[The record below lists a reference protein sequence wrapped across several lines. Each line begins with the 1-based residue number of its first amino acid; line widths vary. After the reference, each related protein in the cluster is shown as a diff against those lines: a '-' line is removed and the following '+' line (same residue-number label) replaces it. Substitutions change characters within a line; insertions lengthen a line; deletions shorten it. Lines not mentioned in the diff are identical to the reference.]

1 MQRKARIQI
10 PRRPWKTFLHRQER
24 AGEQK
29 RASNRGK
36 DRIMQQY
43 TMGQAINQALREEM
57 KRDMNVFIAGEGV
70 GVSIH
75 DNPML
80 PTAGLLDAFGPKRVR
95 DTPVSEAAIAGLA
108 VGAAEAGLRPV
119 VEIMFNPFFTLASDM
134 IVNHAAKLRYLS
146 GGKSSFPMVVRI
158 KSGAGF
164 GAGCQHSH
172 NLEAWAA
179 HIPGLKVIMPSSPGD
194 AKGLL
199 KSAIRDDNPVVFF
212 EDMMLY
218 FMPGPVPEG
227 EYLIPIG
234 KADVKREGKD
244 VTVVTWSR
252 MVGVALNAAAQLGEE
267 GIEAEIVDLRTL
279 TPLDKDAVLASVR
292 KTGRLVVLH
301 EATRT
306 GGFAG
311 EISAVVME
319 EAFDSLKAP
328 LRRVTGPDIP
338 VPASPPLE
346 RFYLPSEESLITAI
360 REIL

>member
-1 MQRKARIQI
+1 MQK
-10 PRRPWKTFLHRQER
+10 L
-24 AGEQK
+24 G
-29 RASNRGK
+29 
-36 DRIMQQY
+36 
-43 TMGQAINQALREEM
+43 MGQAVNQALREEM
-57 KRDMNVFIAGEGV
+57 VRDPGVFIAGEGV

-75 DNPML
+75 DSPML
-80 PTAGLLDAFGPKRVR
+80 PTHGLLAEFGPKRVK

-119 VEIMFNPFFTLASDM
+119 IEIMFNPFFTLASDM

-146 GGKSSFPMVVRI
+146 GGKSSFPLVVRM

-172 NLEAWAA
+172 NLEAWVA
-179 HIPGLKVIMPSSPGD
+179 HCPGLKVVMPATPAD

-199 KSAIRDDNPVVFF
+199 KSAIRDPNPVVFI

-218 FMPGPVPEG
+218 FAPGPVPEG

-234 KADVKREGKD
+234 KADVKRPGRD
-244 VTVVTWSR
+244 VTVVTWSK
-252 MVGVALNAAAQLGEE
+252 MLGVALGAAGKLAAE
-267 GIEAEIVDLRTL
+267 GIEAEVVDLRTL
-279 TPLDKDAVLASVR
+279 SPLDTETILASVR

-301 EATRT
+301 EASRT

-311 EISAVVME
+311 EVAAVVME
-319 EAFDSLKAP
+319 QAFESLKAP

-346 RFYLPSEESLITAI
+346 RFYIPDEGQLIAAVKDI
-360 REIL
+360 V

>member
-1 MQRKARIQI
+1 
-10 PRRPWKTFLHRQER
+10 
-24 AGEQK
+24 
-29 RASNRGK
+29 
-36 DRIMQQY
+36 MQQLG
-43 TMGQAINQALREEM
+43 MGQAVNQALREEM
-57 KRDMNVFIAGEGV
+57 SQDPDVFIAGEGV

-75 DNPML
+75 ESPML
-80 PTAGLLDAFGPKRVR
+80 PTAGLLKAFGPERVR

-108 VGAAEAGLRPV
+108 VGAAEAGLKPV

-146 GGKSSFPMVVRI
+146 GGKSSFPLVVRM
-158 KSGAGF
+158 KAGAGF

-172 NLEAWAA
+172 NLEAWVA
-179 HIPGLKVIMPSSPGD
+179 HCPGLKVVMPGTPAD

-199 KSAIRDDNPVVFF
+199 KSAIRDPNPVVFI

-218 FMPGPVPEG
+218 FVPGPVPEG

-234 KADVKREGKD
+234 EADIKRQGRD
-244 VTVVTWSR
+244 VTLVTWSK
-252 MVGVALNAAAQLGEE
+252 MVGTALKAAEE
-267 GIEAEIVDLRTL
+267 LAREGVEAEIVDLRTL
-279 TPLDKDAVLASVR
+279 VPLDTRTILSSVR

-311 EISAVVME
+311 EVAAVVME
-319 EAFDSLKAP
+319 EAFADLKAP

-346 RFYLPSEESLITAI
+346 RFYIPDAAQVVSAVK
-360 REIL
+360 EIL

>member
-1 MQRKARIQI
+1 MQK
-10 PRRPWKTFLHRQER
+10 L
-24 AGEQK
+24 G
-29 RASNRGK
+29 
-36 DRIMQQY
+36 
-43 TMGQAINQALREEM
+43 MGQAINQALKEEM
-57 KRDMNVFIAGEGV
+57 HRDPNVFIAGEGV

-75 DNPML
+75 LNPMF
-80 PTAGLLDAFGPKRVR
+80 PTHGLLEEFGPGRIK

-146 GGKSSFPMVVRI
+146 GGKSSFPLVVRI

-179 HIPGLKVIMPSSPGD
+179 HCPGLKVVMPATSAD

-199 KSAIRDDNPVVFF
+199 KSAIRDDNPVIFI
-212 EDMMLY
+212 EHMGLY
-218 FMPGPVPEG
+218 FAPMPVPED
-227 EYLIPIG
+227 EYLTPLG
-234 KADVKREGKD
+234 KADIKREGKD
-244 VTVVTWSR
+244 LTVITWSG
-252 MVGVALNAAAQLGEE
+252 MLGVAMGAAEKLSQE
-267 GIEAEIVDLRTL
+267 GIETEIVDLLTL
-279 TPLDKDAVLASVR
+279 SPLDKETILTSVE
-292 KTGRLVVLH
+292 KTGRLIVLH

-311 EISAVVME
+311 EIAAVVME
-319 EAFDSLKAP
+319 EGFKYLKAP

-346 RFYLPSEESLITAI
+346 KFYIPDENDLIKAAG
-360 REIL
+360 EILE

>member
-1 MQRKARIQI
+1 
-10 PRRPWKTFLHRQER
+10 
-24 AGEQK
+24 
-29 RASNRGK
+29 
-36 DRIMQQY
+36 MQQLG
-43 TMGQAINQALREEM
+43 MGQALNQALREEM
-57 KRDMNVFIAGEGV
+57 TRDSDVFIAGEGV

-75 DNPML
+75 DNPMF
-80 PTAGLLDAFGPKRVR
+80 PTAGLLDTFGVGRVK

-108 VGAAEAGLRPV
+108 VGAAEAGLKPI

-146 GGKSSFPMVVRI
+146 GGKSSFPLVVRM
-158 KSGAGF
+158 KSGAGL

-179 HIPGLKVIMPSSPGD
+179 HCPGLKVVMPSTPAD

-199 KSAIRDDNPVVFF
+199 KSAIRDPNPVVFI

-218 FMPGPVPEG
+218 FVPGPVPEE

-234 KADVKREGKD
+234 QADIKRRGTD
-244 VTVVTWSR
+244 VTVVTWSK
-252 MVGVALNAAAQLGEE
+252 MLGVALKAAGQLARE
-267 GIEAEIVDLRTL
+267 GIDMEIVDLRTL
-279 TPLDKDAVLASVR
+279 VPMDKETLLASVR

-311 EISAVVME
+311 EVAAVVME
-319 EAFDSLKAP
+319 EAFDSLHAP

-338 VPASPPLE
+338 VPASPALE
-346 RFYLPSEESLITAI
+346 PFYIPDEERLMTAVRQI
-360 REIL
+360 V

>member
-1 MQRKARIQI
+1 
-10 PRRPWKTFLHRQER
+10 
-24 AGEQK
+24 
-29 RASNRGK
+29 
-36 DRIMQQY
+36 MQQFG
-43 TMGQAINQALREEM
+43 MGQAVNQALREEM
-57 KRDMNVFIAGEGV
+57 ARDPDVFIAGEGV

-75 DNPML
+75 ESPML
-80 PTAGLLDAFGPKRVR
+80 PTYGLLKDFGAGRVK

-108 VGAAEAGLRPV
+108 VGAAEAGLKPV

-146 GGKSSFPMVVRI
+146 GGKSSFPLVVRM
-158 KSGAGF
+158 KTGAGF

-172 NLEAWAA
+172 NLEAWVA
-179 HIPGLKVIMPSSPGD
+179 HCPGLKVVMPATPAD

-199 KSAIRDDNPVVFF
+199 KSAIRDPNPVVFM

-218 FMPGPVPEG
+218 FVPGPVPEG

-234 KADVKREGKD
+234 QADVKRPGKE
-244 VTVVTWSR
+244 VTVVTWSK
-252 MVGVALNAAAQLGEE
+252 MLGVALKAAGSLAEE
-267 GIEAEIVDLRTL
+267 GIEVEVVDLRTL
-279 TPLDKDAVLASVR
+279 VPLDRETLLASVR

-311 EISAVVME
+311 EVAAVVME
-319 EAFDSLKAP
+319 EAFGSLKAP

-346 RFYLPSEESLITAI
+346 RFYIPDEDRLIAAI
-360 REIL
+360 KEIL

>member
-1 MQRKARIQI
+1 
-10 PRRPWKTFLHRQER
+10 
-24 AGEQK
+24 
-29 RASNRGK
+29 
-36 DRIMQQY
+36 MQQLG
-43 TMGQAINQALREEM
+43 MGQAVNQALREEM
-57 KRDMNVFIAGEGV
+57 IRDQNVFIAGEGV

-75 DNPML
+75 DSPML
-80 PTAGLLDAFGPKRVR
+80 PTHGLLEAFGAKRVR

-108 VGAAEAGLRPV
+108 VGSAEAGLKPII
-119 VEIMFNPFFTLASDM
+119 EIMFNPFFTLASDM

-146 GGKSSFPMVVRI
+146 GGKSSFPLVVRM

-172 NLEAWAA
+172 NLEAWVA
-179 HIPGLKVIMPSSPGD
+179 HCPGLKVVMPSTPAD

-199 KSAIRDDNPVVFF
+199 KSAIRDPNPVIFI

-218 FMPGPVPEG
+218 FAPGPVPSG

-234 KADVKREGKD
+234 KADVKRPGRD
-244 VTVVTWSR
+244 VTVVTWSK
-252 MVGVALNAAAQLGEE
+252 MLGVAMGAAEKLAAE
-267 GIEAEIVDLRTL
+267 GIEVEVVDLRTL
-279 TPLDKDAVLASVR
+279 APLDKKTILASVR

-301 EATRT
+301 EASRT

-311 EISAVVME
+311 EIAAVVME
-319 EAFDSLKAP
+319 EAFDSLKTP

-346 RFYLPSEESLITAI
+346 RFFIPDEEQLMTAV
-360 REIL
+360 REIV

>member
-1 MQRKARIQI
+1 MQK
-10 PRRPWKTFLHRQER
+10 L
-24 AGEQK
+24 G
-29 RASNRGK
+29 
-36 DRIMQQY
+36 
-43 TMGQAINQALREEM
+43 MGQAVNQALREEM
-57 KRDMNVFIAGEGV
+57 HRDPDVFLAGEGV

-75 DNPML
+75 VNPMF
-80 PTAGLLDAFGPKRVR
+80 PTHGLLEEFGPARVK

-146 GGKSSFPMVVRI
+146 GGKSSFPLVVRI

-179 HIPGLKVIMPSSPGD
+179 HCPGLKVVMPSTAAD

-199 KSAIRDDNPVVFF
+199 KSAIRDDNPVIFI
-212 EDMMLY
+212 EHMGLY
-218 FMPGPVPEG
+218 FAPMPVPEN
-227 EYLIPIG
+227 EYLTPLG
-234 KADVKREGKD
+234 KADIKRQGKD
-244 VTVVTWSR
+244 LTVVTWSG
-252 MVGVALNAAAQLGEE
+252 MLGAAMGAAEKLSQE
-267 GIEAEIVDLRTL
+267 GIEVEIVDLRTL
-279 TPLDKDAVLASVR
+279 TPLDKETILTSVE
-292 KTGRLVVLH
+292 KTGRLIVLH

-311 EISAVVME
+311 EIAAVVME
-319 EAFDSLKAP
+319 EGFRFLKAP

-346 RFYLPSEESLITAI
+346 QFYIPNQDDLIRAA